1 VWWLVLPQKLQ
12 GALGK
17 LHNFSLAILLAFIV
31 GFDLRIGDSLDH
43 LDYLLRLSNKANK
56 FLVLRLQQLEQSPDG
71 DMLEGRIS
79 TSKESFQIS
88 MNASIGL
95 SPVLNEDRIIT
106 NYDLVLAHV
115 T

>member
-17 LHNFSLAILLAFIV
+17 LHNFSLTILLAFIV
-31 GFDLRIGDSLDH
+31 GFDLRIGDSFDH
-43 LDYLLRLSNKANK
+43 LDYLLRLSDKANK
-56 FLVLRLQQLEQSPDG
+56 FLILRLQQLEQSPDG
-71 DMLEGRIS
+71 NMLERRIS

-106 NYDLVLAHV
+106 NYDLLLTHV